1 MGLSLPAYCAY
12 CPERNDH
19 FTHKPPSTLSRTM
32 AVHAHTGVTGKITVS
47 GSLVGFV
54 SGDFT
59 AARATGKYVTLGS
72 NLPTVNT
79 RGLQSVSGSLTKA
92 WGIDD
97 SELWTWFYN
106 DTELV
111 IEFDSENGGSNTY
124 TVSGCVLTDLAIEG
138 LEAGAEGALLVNATF
153 EGLTIERD

>member
-1 MGLSLPAYCAY
+1 M
-12 CPERNDH
+12 
-19 FTHKPPSTLSRTM
+19 TLCGSM

-72 NLPTVNT
+72 NLPTANT
-79 RGLQSVSGSLTKA
+79 RGLQSVSGTLTKA

-97 SELWTWFYN
+97 AELWSWFYGN
-106 DTELV
+106 TELV
-111 IEFDSENGGSNTY
+111 IAFDSESTGAHTY
-124 TVSGCVLTDLAIEG
+124 TVSGCVLTDVAIEG
-138 LEAGAEGALLVNATF
+138 LEAGAEGALLMNATF
-153 EGLTIERD
+153 EGLSITRD

>member
-1 MGLSLPAYCAY
+1 M
-12 CPERNDH
+12 
-19 FTHKPPSTLSRTM
+19 TLCGSM

-72 NLPTVNT
+72 NLPTANT
-79 RGLQSVSGSLTKA
+79 RGLQSVSGTLTKA

-97 SELWTWFYN
+97 AELWSWFYGN
-106 DTELV
+106 TELV
-111 IEFDSENGGSNTY
+111 IAFDSESTGANTY
-124 TVSGCVLTDLAIEG
+124 TVSGCVLTDVAIEG
-138 LEAGAEGALLVNATF
+138 LEAGAEGALLMNATF
-153 EGLTIERD
+153 EGLSITRD

>member
-1 MGLSLPAYCAY
+1 M
-12 CPERNDH
+12 
-19 FTHKPPSTLSRTM
+19 TLCGSM

-72 NLPTVNT
+72 NLPTANT
-79 RGLQSVSGSLTKA
+79 RGLQSVSGTLTKA

-97 SELWTWFYN
+97 SELWSWFYGN
-106 DTELV
+106 TELV
-111 IEFDSENGGSNTY
+111 IAFDSESTGANTY
-124 TVSGCVLTDLAIEG
+124 TVSGCVLTDVAIEG
-138 LEAGAEGALLVNATF
+138 LEAGAEGALLMNATF
-153 EGLTIERD
+153 EGLSITRD